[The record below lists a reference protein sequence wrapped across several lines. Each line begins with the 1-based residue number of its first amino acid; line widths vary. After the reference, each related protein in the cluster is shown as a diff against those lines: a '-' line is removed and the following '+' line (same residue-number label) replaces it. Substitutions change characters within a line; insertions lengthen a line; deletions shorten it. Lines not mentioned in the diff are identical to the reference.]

1 MIYAKLK
8 TASEKREEAGGS
20 SFTFRKW
27 IAFRHIGTDEWNG
40 RMAQLVEPP
49 GTFGQNSD
57 VQVNEPLASRS
68 HRKPG
73 CLP

>member
-40 RMAQLVEPP
+40 RMAQLVEP
-49 GTFGQNSD
+49 TGQ
-57 VQVNEPLASRS
+57 VI
-68 HRKPG
+68 K
-73 CLP
+73 LPVHEYLKWPAHW